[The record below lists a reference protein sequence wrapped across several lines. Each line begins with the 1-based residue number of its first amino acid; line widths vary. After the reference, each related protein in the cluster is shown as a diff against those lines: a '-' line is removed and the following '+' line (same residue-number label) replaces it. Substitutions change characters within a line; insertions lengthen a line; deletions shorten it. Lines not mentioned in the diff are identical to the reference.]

1 MARTSVCYRGFP
13 GGSDGKESSC
23 NAGDLDSF
31 PGLEKS
37 PREGKG
43 YPLQY
48 SGEFHGQCSPW
59 DLKELDTTEQLSL
72 THSLRLSNADY
83 PPNGAKPHPI
93 S

>member
-1 MARTSVCYRGFP
+1 MIYRFTKALDNHVFINMARTSVCYRGFP

-48 SGEFHGQCSPW
+48 SGELQKPG
-59 DLKELDTTEQLSL
+59 SL
-72 THSLRLSNADY
+72 QSIGLQRVGRD
-83 PPNGAKPHPI
+83 
-93 S
+93 